1 MTPIEHFVPGSWAG
15 GQGEEVLAR
24 LRWPVPP
31 GVIRAYLEAYTR
43 PGDSVLVPF
52 CQDAAEVREVLH
64 LERHALALH
73 YDPVL
78 LLVVQAALEPVPVR
92 DLDAAVARLGDS
104 RKQGIPLRQH
114 MEALYATTCPACL
127 RPAVAD
133 YFIWEQ
139 GKPVA
144 KQVHCPDCDY
154 EGQAG
159 VEPADLERLA
169 DIPTR
174 GMHFYY
180 ILDRVAPQPAQP
192 GSEGLR
198 PRLESLLDLYTP
210 RNLDALADL
219 TLKIET
225 MFAGGLLHRA
235 LLTLLLDCLDRCSA
249 LAPLPGS
256 SVRRRGLTR
265 PGRFVEWNVWRVFEE
280 AAGRFRSLA
289 AAGLPAVALADSLER
304 YQAQEDNA
312 WVGFAG
318 QGLVRDLP
326 RHLAA
331 HTLPLVLVSPPPLD
345 SAAWSLSYLWGAWLL
360 SPEAVA
366 PLRPLLR
373 QRTPDPVWYARVMSG
388 SFRTMADL
396 LTADGRILVT
406 FADQRPA
413 VLEALL
419 WAAARAGLQAACVV
433 QSGDDY
439 RLEMVAASLPA
450 SAPGT
455 VDNMRVQQAIAESL
469 VETIRTRGE
478 TCPWRTLHAG
488 VYRRLAE
495 RGLLGWAARQEG
507 EAAPD
512 LETIAEWV
520 KAARDDP
527 RLVRPADEEGGEEL
541 WWLAQPTDLPAP
553 LSDRVEAA
561 AYAVLQE
568 TPVLDEVT
576 FAEQVY
582 ARCPGLLTPDA
593 GLIDACLRAYGH
605 ELETGRWQL
614 RAEDQPQTREA
625 EQRRMIAG
633 LLDLGQRLGY
643 QAKALDGF
651 DAAWLDGTISGGN
664 RVRAAFVV
672 RWQAAV
678 SEALALG
685 DKAPGAR
692 LYLVIPG
699 GRAELA
705 SYKLAHNPL
714 WQATLDEAGWR
725 FIKYRHVRQLM
736 AQQEVDEYA
745 LRAIVGLDPI
755 VEREAVQIPLF

>member
-1 MTPIEHFVPGSWAG
+1 MTPISHFVPGSRA
-15 GQGEEVLAR
+15 QEQAKEVLPR
-24 LRWPVPP
+24 LRWPIPP
-31 GVIRAYLEAYTR
+31 GVIHAYVEAYSR
-43 PGDSVLVPF
+43 PGDRVLVPF
-52 CQDAAEVREVLH
+52 CQDAAEVRQVLH
-64 LERHALALH
+64 LERQAIALH

-78 LLVVQAALEPVPVR
+78 LLLVQASLESVPVR
-92 DLDAAVARLGDS
+92 ELDAAVARLGDS
-104 RKQGIPLRQH
+104 LKQGIPLRQH
-114 MEALYATTCPACL
+114 LEALYATTCPACL

-144 KQVHCPDCDY
+144 KQVRCPACDY
-154 EGQAG
+154 DGQAG

-169 DIPTR
+169 DIPAR

-180 ILDRVAPQPAQP
+180 ILDRVAPQPPQP
-192 GSEGLR
+192 GGEGLR

-225 MFAGGLLHRA
+225 LFTAGPLHRA

-256 SVRRRGLTR
+256 PARRRSLTR
-265 PGRFVEWNVWRVFEE
+265 PGRFVEWNVWRAFEE
-280 AAGRFRSLA
+280 AAGRFRSLTA
-289 AAGLPAVALADSLER
+289 ASRPMSSLADSLER
-304 YQAQEDNA
+304 YQVEGEKA
-312 WVGFAG
+312 WAGFVG

-326 RHLAA
+326 RHMAA
-331 HTLPLVLVSPPPLD
+331 HSLPLALVSPPPLD
-345 SAAWSLSYLWGAWLL
+345 SAAWALSYLWGTWLL
-360 SPEAVA
+360 GPEAAA

-373 QRTPDPVWYARVMSG
+373 QRTPDPAWYARVMAG

-396 LTADGRILVT
+396 LTADGRILV
-406 FADQRPA
+406 ALAEQRPA

-419 WAAARAGLQAACVV
+419 WAAARAGLRAACLV

-439 RLEMVAASLPA
+439 RLELVAAPPPST
-450 SAPGT
+450 APDAVNG
-455 VDNMRVQQAIAESL
+455 VQIRQVVVEAL
-469 VETIRTRGE
+469 VETIQARSEPT
-478 TCPWRTLHAG
+478 PWPTLHAAA
-488 VYRRLAE
+488 YRRLAE
-495 RGLLGWAARQEG
+495 TGLLGRTAWQEG
-507 EAAPD
+507 EGAID
-512 LETIAEWV
+512 LETVAEWV
-520 KAARDDP
+520 KAARDDA
-527 RLVRPADEEGGEEL
+527 RLVQLADGERGEDL
-541 WWLAQPTDLPAP
+541 WWLAQPSGLQAP

-568 TPVLDEVT
+568 TPVLDENS
-576 FAEQVY
+576 FAEKVY
-582 ARCPGLLTPDA
+582 ARCPGSLTPDS

-605 ELETGRWQL
+605 QPAPGQWRL
-614 RAEDQPQTREA
+614 RLEDQPETREA
-625 EQRRMIAG
+625 ERRRMIAG
-633 LLDLGQRLGY
+633 LLELGRRLGY
-643 QAKALDGF
+643 QAKELDGF
-651 DAAWLDGTISGGN
+651 DAAWLDGATASGN

-678 SEALALG
+678 SEALSLG
-685 DKAPGAR
+685 EKAPGAR

-699 GRAELA
+699 GRAELT